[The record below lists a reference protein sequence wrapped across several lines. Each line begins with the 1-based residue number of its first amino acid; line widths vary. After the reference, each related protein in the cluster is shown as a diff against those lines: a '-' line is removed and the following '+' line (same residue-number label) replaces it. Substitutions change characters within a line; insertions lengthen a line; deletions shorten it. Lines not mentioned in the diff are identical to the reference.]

1 MSDKTKVYDTQQRG
15 LSATVAAARGLS
27 EPDIVDFLPLPVYPL
42 LGVQVHCVRWQVI
55 VQGMKKKGLVI
66 RVHRES
72 DRGGLFKAASRVG
85 VKLTSRSCSGG
96 PGRGRELARA
106 DPPGGRNAAD
116 LDAADPT
123 ASDRG
128 RYRAL
133 GLLVL
138 QRGSLPLQRRDMAVA
153 LHRSLREYIRE
164 NALAGRRQRNAVVVA
179 PGRRRGVRRL
189 RGARDPR
196 RIRRKGEE
204 QKSRRLTRGP
214 RRPYKPG
221 PCRT

>member
-1 MSDKTKVYDTQQRG
+1 MSDKTKNENRQRG
-15 LSATVAAARGLS
+15 LSATIAAGRGLS
-27 EPDIVDFLPLPVYPL
+27 EPDVVDFLPLPVYPL

-85 VKLTSRSCSGG
+85 VKLTSRLCSGS
-96 PGRGRELARA
+96 PGQDASWLVRIREA
-106 DPPGGRNAAD
+106 GGRNAAD
-116 LDAADPT
+116 IDAADPT

-138 QRGSLPLQRRDMAVA
+138 QRGSLPLERKDMAVA
-153 LHRSLREYIRE
+153 LHRSLREFIRE
-164 NALAGRRQRNAVVVA
+164 NALAGRRQRNAVLVTPGAGGEFVVSVA
-179 PGRRRGVRRL
+179 PN
-189 RGARDPR
+189 
-196 RIRRKGEE
+196 IRAAFADREKN
-204 QKSRRLTRGP
+204 
-214 RRPYKPG
+214 
-221 PCRT
+221 RTPAA

>member
-1 MSDKTKVYDTQQRG
+1 MSDKTKMNETQNRG
-15 LSATVAAARGLS
+15 LAATVAAARGMS
-27 EPDIVDFLPLPVYPL
+27 EPDIIDFLPLPVYPL

-85 VKLTSRSCSGG
+85 VKLTSRRCSGAAG
-96 PGRGRELARA
+96 QGASWLVRIREAR
-106 DPPGGRNAAD
+106 NSAD

-138 QRGSLPLQRRDMAVA
+138 QRGSLPVQRRDMAVA
-153 LHRSLREYIRE
+153 LHRSLREFIRE
-164 NALAGRRQRNAVVVA
+164 NALAGRRQRNAVVVSPGGDGEFVVSVA
-179 PGRRRGVRRL
+179 PN
-189 RGARDPR
+189 
-196 RIRRKGEE
+196 IRAAFADREKNR
-204 QKSRRLTRGP
+204 SP
-214 RRPYKPG
+214 AA
-221 PCRT
+221 

>member
-1 MSDKTKVYDTQQRG
+1 MSDKTKTNDMQQRG

-85 VKLTSRSCSGG
+85 MKLTSRRCSGG
-96 PGRGRELARA
+96 AGQDASWLVRIREAR
-106 DPPGGRNAAD
+106 NSAD

-153 LHRSLREYIRE
+153 LHRSLREFIRE
-164 NALAGRRQRNAVVVA
+164 NSLAGRRQRNAVVVA
-179 PGRRRGVRRL
+179 E
-189 RGARDPR
+189 GAN
-196 RIRRKGEE
+196 GEFVVSVAGNIKVAFAE
-204 QKSRRLTRGP
+204 REKNRSP
-214 RRPYKPG
+214 AA
-221 PCRT
+221 

>member
-66 RVHRES
+66 RVHRDS

-85 VKLTSRSCSGG
+85 VKVTSRRCSGG
-96 PGRGRELARA
+96 PGEGPSWLVRIREAR
-106 DPPGGRNAAD
+106 NSAD

-138 QRGSLPLQRRDMAVA
+138 QRGSLPLKRRDMAVA
-153 LHRSLREYIRE
+153 LHRSLREFIRE

-179 PGRRRGVRRL
+179 PGAGGEFVVSVAP
-189 RGARDPR
+189 G
-196 RIRRKGEE
+196 IRAAFADREKNR
-204 QKSRRLTRGP
+204 SP
-214 RRPYKPG
+214 AA
-221 PCRT
+221 

>member
-1 MSDKTKVYDTQQRG
+1 MNESKQRG

-27 EPDIVDFLPLPVYPL
+27 EPDVVDFLPLPVYPL

-85 VKLTSRSCSGG
+85 VKLTSRRCAGG
-96 PGRGRELARA
+96 PGQDRSWLVRIREA
-106 DPPGGRNAAD
+106 GGRNAAD
-116 LDAADPT
+116 IEAADPT

-138 QRGSLPLQRRDMAVA
+138 QRGSLPLEREDMAVA
-153 LHRSLREYIRE
+153 LHRSLREFLRE
-164 NALAGRRQRNAVVVA
+164 NGLAGRRQRNAVVV
-179 PGRRRGVRRL
+179 
-189 RGARDPR
+189 
-196 RIRRKGEE
+196 
-204 QKSRRLTRGP
+204 TRGP
-214 RRPYKPG
+214 GGDFVVSVAPNIRAAFAEREKN
-221 PCRT
+221 RTPAA